1 MCVPPAAMMRVAV
14 AIVPEVRQLIA
25 EDPSELGALLEE
37 MHDEDIADLIS
48 LLDEA
53 EAGKLLMA
61 LKAEE
66 AAPIFERLDDET
78 QETLVESMGVESI
91 APIVGEM
98 AADERT
104 DLIENL
110 PEKMGDT
117 LFERLEEVDPEA
129 AAEVEQL
136 AKWPEDSAGGLM
148 TTDYVSV
155 TADLTVSDVIERL
168 RAHAKEAETVYY
180 IYVVTEKNR
189 LLGVASL
196 RDLLLASA
204 HELMKDV
211 MTENVVTVDP
221 ETDQEEVAKMMAKYD
236 FYALP
241 VLGADRKLLG
251 VITVDDV
258 MDVLTAEQT
267 EDVQR
272 LGGMEPIEESYF
284 QTGFWMFVR
293 KRLPWL
299 AVMFVGEFATGTVM
313 RSYDHILESITKL
326 SYYVPLL
333 ISTGGNSGS
342 QSSTLIIRGLATGD
356 IKPADFWRIVA
367 RESGQGLILGL
378 ALGVIGMGR
387 VWWLDDGHAFMW
399 TIGGT
404 LVAICVVGCT
414 VGSVFPLLLRRLGLD
429 PATSSA
435 PFIASLVDVL
445 GILVYIN
452 IAKFFLADVIA
463 KTAPLHGH

>member
-1 MCVPPAAMMRVAV
+1 MMRVAV
-14 AIVPEVRQLIA
+14 AIVPEVRQLLA
-25 EDPSELGALLEE
+25 EDPSELSALLEE
-37 MHDEDIADLIS
+37 MHDEDIADLVS
-48 LLDEA
+48 LLDDE
-53 EAGKLLMA
+53 EAGKLLKA

-66 AAPIFERLDDET
+66 AAPIFERLDEET
-78 QETLVESMGVESI
+78 QESLVETMGVESI

-98 AADERT
+98 AADDRV

-110 PEKMGDT
+110 PEAVGDT
-117 LFERLEEVDPEA
+117 LLETLEKVDPEA

-136 AKWPEDSAGGLM
+136 SQWPEDSAGGLM

-155 TADLTVSDVIERL
+155 TAELTVSNVIERI
-168 RAHAKEAETVYY
+168 RAGAKEAETVYY

-189 LLGVASL
+189 LHGVASL
-196 RDLLLASA
+196 RDLLLASPIA
-204 HELMKDV
+204 KMKDV
-211 MTENVVTVDP
+211 MTENVVTVAP

-258 MDVLTAEQT
+258 MDVLTQEQT

-272 LGGMEPIEESYF
+272 LGGMEPIEEGYF

-293 KRLPWL
+293 KRLVWL
-299 AVMFVGEFATGTVM
+299 AVMFVGEFFTGTVM
-313 RSYDHILESITKL
+313 RHYDHVLDAVAKL

-356 IKPADFWRIVA
+356 VKPGDFWRILR
-367 RESGQGLILGL
+367 REAGQGLVLGI
-378 ALGVIGMGR
+378 ALGAIGMGR
-387 VWWLDDGHAFMW
+387 VYLWADGPAFMW

-404 LVAICVVGCT
+404 LVVICILGCT
-414 VGSVFPLLLRRLGLD
+414 VGSLFPLLLKRLGLD

-445 GILVYIN
+445 GIVVYIN
-452 IAKFFLADVIA
+452 IAKIFLAEVIA
-463 KTAPLHGH
+463 RAVHAPAG